1 MQTHHHWAGFLAGA
15 VLGATAGLSPG
26 PLLTLVIR
34 ETLRSGVGAGARV
47 AASPLLTDLPIIAL
61 CVAALGA
68 AARVEPLLGAVA
80 LAGSIFLLHM
90 ARETWR
96 SGPPDLDARPGPA
109 RSLARGVVTN
119 VLSPHPYLFWMAV
132 GGPMLVQAW
141 ARDHAAPFVFL
152 AGFYLA
158 LVGSKLGVAVLVG
171 RSRTVLSGR
180 GYRLVLR
187 VLAVALAAFAVL
199 LLRDGWRLLAPDAA

>member
-1 MQTHHHWAGFLAGA
+1 MHHHWTGLLAGA
-15 VLGATAGLSPG
+15 VLGTTAGLSPG

-80 LAGSIFLLHM
+80 LAGSAFLLHM
-90 ARETWR
+90 ARDTWR
-96 SGPPDLDARPGPA
+96 SGPPALDAPPGPS
-109 RSLARGVVTN
+109 RSLARGVLTN

-141 ARDHAAPFVFL
+141 ARDRAAPFVFL
-152 AGFYLA
+152 TGFYVA

-171 RSRTVLSGR
+171 RSRAALAGR
-180 GYRLVLR
+180 AYRLVLR
-187 VLAVALAAFAVL
+187 ALAVALAGFAAL
-199 LLRDGWRLLAPDAA
+199 LLRDGGRLLTPRGA

>member
-1 MQTHHHWAGFLAGA
+1 MQAHYWTGFLAGA

-34 ETLRSGVGAGARV
+34 ETLCGGVAAGARV

-68 AARVEPLLGAVA
+68 ASRVEPLLGAVA
-80 LAGSIFLLHM
+80 LGGSAFLLHM

-96 SGPPDLDARPGPA
+96 SGPPDLDAPPGPS

-119 VLSPHPYLFWMAV
+119 LLSPHPYLFWMAV
-132 GGPMLVQAW
+132 GGPMLVRSW
-141 ARDHAAPFVFL
+141 AEDHGAPFVFL
-152 AGFYLA
+152 AGFYVL

-171 RSRTVLSGR
+171 RSRAALTG
-180 GYRLVLR
+180 GAYRVVLR
-187 VLAVALAAFAVL
+187 ALAVALVVFAAL
-199 LLRDGWRLLAPDAA
+199 LLRDGWRLLAPGAA